1 MHNRAGRRAGGQLSP
16 PRRHGR
22 TQSESRQ
29 HHLDCQRP
37 AAGGEETAANQSL
50 LAKQGVGVSVA
61 KLPRRK
67 CANKECRQWFHPIRD
82 GQIVC
87 CYECASAVGK
97 EQTRKDREA
106 AQRKERARQR
116 VAEKKERAAWRQC
129 KAAVK
134 SLKHWI
140 DLTQRAVNDICRETE
155 LAEGLGCISCGTK
168 TAFAWHA
175 GHYRTTAAAGHLRFN
190 RINIHLQCDVCNVY
204 KSGNIE
210 VYRAALV
217 ERYGEEVV
225 LALENNN
232 TPHRWTVEELK
243 EIRLTA
249 LADLRALKKQEA
261 A

>member
-1 MHNRAGRRAGGQLSP
+1 M
-16 PRRHGR
+16 
-22 TQSESRQ
+22 
-29 HHLDCQRP
+29 
-37 AAGGEETAANQSL
+37 
-50 LAKQGVGVSVA
+50 AKQGVGLSMA

-67 CANKECRQWFHPIRD
+67 CANKECRQWFHPTRD
-82 GQIVC
+82 TQTVC
-87 CYECASAVGK
+87 GYECASAYSK
-97 EQTRKDREA
+97 EQTRKARED
-106 AQRKERARQR
+106 AQRKESAKQR
-116 VAEKKERAAWRQC
+116 TAEKKARAAWRQR

-134 SLKHWI
+134 PLKHWV

-155 LAEGLGCISCGTK
+155 LAEGRGCISCGTK

-175 GHYRTTAAAGHLRFN
+175 GHYRTTAAAGHLRFT
-190 RINIHLQCDVCNVY
+190 RFNIHLQCDVCNVY

-210 VYRAALV
+210 AYRAALV
-217 ERYGEEVV
+217 GRYGEELV

-232 TPHRWTVEELK
+232 APHRWTIEELK